1 MVADADNDGPDLAE
15 ETDDLQR
22 ALTSVQER
30 AIIALLNEQSISR
43 AAAVTEVGQRTLY
56 RWLRKPEFARA
67 YREARR
73 EAFGQAI
80 ALTQR
85 YAPLA
90 VNTLAQVMMDGAAP
104 SSSKVAAATTILRFG
119 REGIELDDLAA
130 RVDELERAAPKKQM
144 APRWR
149 GIDNSGR

>member
-1 MVADADNDGPDLAE
+1 MVADPNNGGQDMAQEN
-15 ETDDLQR
+15 DDLHYG
-22 ALTSVQER
+22 LTAPQER
-30 AIIALLNEQSISR
+30 AIIALLNEQTISR
-43 AAAVTEVGQRTLY
+43 AAAAAEVGQRTLY

-90 VNTLAQVMMDGAAP
+90 VNTLAQVMMDDQAP
-104 SSSKVAAATTILRFG
+104 TSSKVAAATTILRFG

-130 RVDELERAAPKKQM
+130 RVESLEQAAPQREK

-149 GIDNSGR
+149 

>member
-1 MVADADNDGPDLAE
+1 MVAAPNNDGQDGAQE
-15 ETDDLQR
+15 NDDLHHG
-22 ALTSVQER
+22 LTAPQER

-43 AAAVTEVGQRTLY
+43 AAAVAEVGQRTLY
-56 RWLRKPEFARA
+56 RWLRQPEFSRA

-90 VNTLAQVMMDGAAP
+90 VNTLAQVMMDDGAP
-104 SSSKVAAATTILRFG
+104 TSSKVAAATTILRFG

-130 RVDELERAAPKKQM
+130 RVDALEQATPQREK

-149 GIDNSGR
+149 

>member
-1 MVADADNDGPDLAE
+1 MVSNHDNDTWSE

-22 ALTSVQER
+22 ALTPVQER
-30 AIIALLNEQSISR
+30 AIIALLNEQTISR
-43 AAAVTEVGQRTLY
+43 AAAVAEVGQRTLY

-90 VNTLAQVMMDGAAP
+90 VNTLAQVMMDDGAP
-104 SSSKVAAATTILRFG
+104 TSSKVAAATTILRFG
-119 REGIELDDLAA
+119 REGIEVDDLAA
-130 RVDELERAAPKKQM
+130 RVEALEQAAPQPQKS
-144 APRWR
+144 PRWAVAE
-149 GIDNSGR
+149 G

>member
-1 MVADADNDGPDLAE
+1 MVADPNNDGQDVAE
-15 ETDDLQR
+15 ENDDLQDG
-22 ALTSVQER
+22 LTAPQER
-30 AIIALLNEQSISR
+30 AIIALLNEQTIGR
-43 AAAVTEVGQRTLY
+43 AAAAADVGQRTLY
-56 RWLRKPEFARA
+56 RWLKDPTFSRA

-90 VNTLAQVMMDGAAP
+90 VNTLAQVMMDDGAP

-130 RVDELERAAPKKQM
+130 RVEALESAAPRREKS
-144 APRWR
+144 ARWR
-149 GIDNSGR
+149 

>member
-1 MVADADNDGPDLAE
+1 MVADANNDGQDVDQE
-15 ETDDLQR
+15 NDDR
-22 ALTSVQER
+22 HDGLTAPQER
-30 AIIALLNEQSISR
+30 AIIALLNEQTVGR
-43 AAAVTEVGQRTLY
+43 AAAASEVGQRTLY
-56 RWLRKPEFARA
+56 RWMKDPTFSRA

-73 EAFGQAI
+73 DAFGQAI

-90 VNTLAQVMMDGAAP
+90 VNTLAQVMMDDGAP

-130 RVDELERAAPKKQM
+130 RVEALESAAPQREKS
-144 APRWR
+144 ARWR
-149 GIDNSGR
+149 

>member
-1 MVADADNDGPDLAE
+1 MVADPNSDRQDMAQENEDLHHG
-15 ETDDLQR
+15 
-22 ALTSVQER
+22 LTAPQER
-30 AIIALLNEQSISR
+30 AIIALLNEQTVGR
-43 AAAVTEVGQRTLY
+43 AAAAAEVGQRTLY
-56 RWLRKPEFARA
+56 RWLRDPTFSRA

-73 EAFGQAI
+73 DAFGQAI

-90 VNTLAQVMMDGAAP
+90 VNTLAQVMMDDSAP

-130 RVDELERAAPKKQM
+130 RLEALENAAPQREKS
-144 APRWR
+144 ARWR
-149 GIDNSGR
+149 

>member
-1 MVADADNDGPDLAE
+1 MVADPNNDGQDVAE
-15 ETDDLQR
+15 ENDELHDG
-22 ALTSVQER
+22 LTASQER
-30 AIIALLNEQSISR
+30 AVIALLNEQTVGR
-43 AAAVTEVGQRTLY
+43 AAAAAEVGQRTLY
-56 RWLRKPEFARA
+56 RWLKDPTFSRA

-73 EAFGQAI
+73 DAFGQAI

-90 VNTLAQVMMDGAAP
+90 VNTLAQVMMDDGAP

-130 RVDELERAAPKKQM
+130 RVEALEETAPKREKS
-144 APRWR
+144 ARWR
-149 GIDNSGR
+149 

>member
-1 MVADADNDGPDLAE
+1 MVSKPDNDGPDSAE
-15 ETDDLQR
+15 ETDDLRR
-22 ALTSVQER
+22 ALTPVQER
-30 AIIALLNEQSISR
+30 AIIALLNEQTIGR
-43 AAAVTEVGQRTLY
+43 AAAAAEVGQRTLY
-56 RWLRKPEFARA
+56 RWLRESEFSRA

-90 VNTLAQVMMDGAAP
+90 VNTLAQIMMDDGAP

-130 RVDELERAAPKKQM
+130 RLEALEEAA
-144 APRWR
+144 ATLSSRHVA
-149 GIDNSGR
+149 

>member
-1 MVADADNDGPDLAE
+1 MVSKPDNDGPDLAE

-22 ALTSVQER
+22 ALTPVQER
-30 AIIALLNEQSISR
+30 AIIALLNEQTISR
-43 AAAVTEVGQRTLY
+43 AAAVVEVGQRTLY
-56 RWLRKPEFARA
+56 RWLRKPEFSRA
-67 YREARR
+67 YRQARR

-90 VNTLAQVMMDGAAP
+90 VNTLAQVMMDDSAP
-104 SSSKVAAATTILRFG
+104 TSSKVAAATTILRFG

-130 RVDELERAAPKKQM
+130 RVEAIENAVPQREKSA
-144 APRWR
+144 RWR
-149 GIDNSGR
+149 

>member
-1 MVADADNDGPDLAE
+1 MVSKPDNDGPSLAE
-15 ETDDLQR
+15 ETDDPQR
-22 ALTSVQER
+22 ALTPVQER
-30 AIIALLNEQSISR
+30 AIIALLNEQTISR
-43 AAAVTEVGQRTLY
+43 AAAVAEVGQRTLY
-56 RWLRKPEFARA
+56 RWLRQPEFSRA

-90 VNTLAQVMMDGAAP
+90 VNTLAQVMMDDGAP
-104 SSSKVAAATTILRFG
+104 TSSKVAAATTILRFG

-130 RVDELERAAPKKQM
+130 RVEALEDGAPQREKS
-144 APRWR
+144 ARWR
-149 GIDNSGR
+149 

>member
-22 ALTSVQER
+22 ALTPVQER
-30 AIIALLNEQSISR
+30 AIIALLNEQTISG
-43 AAAVTEVGQRTLY
+43 AAAAAEVGQRTLY
-56 RWLRKPEFARA
+56 RWLRQPEFSRA

-73 EAFGQAI
+73 DAFGQAI

-90 VNTLAQVMMDGAAP
+90 VNTLAQIMMGDGAP

-130 RVDELERAAPKKQM
+130 RVEALEKAPLQQQSKS
-144 APRWR
+144 PRWPER
-149 GIDNSGR
+149 